1 MNQIQKI
8 KKIMKLPT
16 KNNYSFKTFLSFI
29 ALTFILASC
38 GSSDTSSEE
47 TTFYKKESVS
57 PKKLE
62 VSIEASGVIEAIS
75 SVEIKSKASGE
86 VLYLGAEVGDFVEKG
101 SMLGQIDQ
109 RTPKNI
115 LDQAKSD
122 LEASKVRLTN
132 AKSQSERGEELHL
145 KGSISD
151 KDYEDIQENF
161 AQARSTLVRTQ
172 VTFENAKIAL
182 DDTVVRSPVRG
193 TVISRP
199 VEVGQ
204 VISSPTSAVGGGT
217 VLMTMADLSKVRVR
231 ALVDEI
237 DVGKVEIGQKVS
249 IKVSAYRD
257 KEFIGIVSKIE
268 PKARVEQN
276 VTTFP
281 VLIDINNDSNLLLL
295 GMNTDVVIEILSK
308 DVTVTAPS
316 MSLRTRKDIY
326 SAASLMQMEKED
338 VDNFLIDKV
347 SGENFNKF
355 IVIKDSR
362 NGPDLTWVE
371 IGISDLSNVEIVNGL
386 DVGDVIF
393 ILPSMSL
400 VEYQKR
406 FKERVN
412 RSFSFGA

>member
-1 MNQIQKI
+1 
-8 KKIMKLPT
+8 MKLLT

-29 ALTFILASC
+29 ALTFVLASC

-295 GMNTDVVIEILSK
+295 GMNTDVVIEILNK

-355 IVIKDSR
+355 IVIKDSK

-386 DVGDVIF
+386 DVGDVIY

-400 VEYQKR
+400 IEYQKR